1 VLPNCINFAIRQFR
15 TVVTGKT
22 SLKSIVWGHKISYV
36 IYKNPFVNI
45 SSNRQLITA
54 NLATGDVVVMGS
66 NSLQYC
72 TKTVIALVYR
82 PRFKITRSIDHTN
95 EGLYLQCC
103 HDNCIMHNE
112 INLNQTAVKDLK

>member
-1 VLPNCINFAIRQFR
+1 VLLPQPNQP
-15 TVVTGKT
+15 
-22 SLKSIVWGHKISYV
+22 
-36 IYKNPFVNI
+36 NPTKQLWMELYYYDVDI